1 MFESSEER
9 QMGVLLRISQT
20 IDIVGDISLTV
31 ANPSELIAW
40 ANTLTEPM
48 IFAWRGHVSGNRFVH
63 VTAVHGKAPIH
74 GRVTAALTADDHMT
88 FWKALVAG
96 DLEPGEER
104 SLTSN
109 ELVDAWDATPVEFP
123 D

>member
-1 MFESSEER
+1 VFESSEER

-20 IDIVGDISLTV
+20 IDVVGDVSVSV

-40 ANTLTEPM
+40 ANTLNDPM
-48 IFAWRGHVSGNRFVH
+48 IFAWRGSISGNRFVH
-63 VTAVHGKAPIH
+63 VTAVHARTPVH
-74 GRVTAALTADDHMT
+74 GRVTAVLAADDHLT

-96 DLEPGEER
+96 DLEPGDER
-104 SLTSN
+104 SLVLRD
-109 ELVDAWDATPVEFP
+109 LVAAWDATPIDLP